1 MMNPSSSGWIKKFFS
16 LKEEY
21 DQALEEYPLELT
33 PEEVIYGYLQPTGLM
48 YGFPVKFLFTSD
60 ETHLKWSSEEK
71 FKVLLLEGLL
81 VVVRAHNGQIPFE
94 NEEDLIK
101 SFISFY
107 EETEIA
113 KAKKGW
119 LQFKD
124 KSDHEKLESILSN
137 RVDIKMS
144 LSNKLWTTYLHNS
157 LVFQDLI
164 LYYEYHLSEDLEALA
179 EKRRA
184 VMLDM
189 MKVVAVAAHSD
200 GEIAEEEEAMFEVF
214 MASSQLD
221 AEDRELAKIFW
232 KENRP
237 LEEIEFNYEM
247 SWLLKRYFMEIA
259 TLVVWSDRVVV
270 EEEQKFLEELALK
283 LGIDEDEQ
291 DKSFLAIQ
299 SFVIN
304 NADEVPFLSGKN
316 EAEQLMS
323 SATDKWK
330 KILGRNKDK
339 LATELKQSKELVQ
352 LIAKSTTTELSKE
365 EKKKVKNQFKD
376 LAKSIPALGLFLL
389 PGGSVIM
396 PIVLKL
402 IPDLVPSAFRNNQI
416 EEAKIDEEE

>member
-16 LKEEY
+16 LSEDF
-21 DQALEEYPLELT
+21 DQDLNEYPLDFS
-33 PEEVIYGYLQPTGLM
+33 PEEVIYGYMQPTGIM
-48 YGFPVKFLFTSD
+48 YGFPINFLFTAD
-60 ETHLKWSSEEK
+60 EHHLKWSNEEK

-81 VVVRAHNGQIPFE
+81 VVVRAHNGEVPFE
-94 NEEDLIK
+94 NVDQMIS
-101 SFISFY
+101 SFIEFY
-107 EETEIA
+107 EETEIE
-113 KAKKGW
+113 KAKKSW
-119 LQFKD
+119 LQLKGQDNF
-124 KSDHEKLESILSN
+124 EKLESILSQ

-144 LSNKLWTTYLHNS
+144 LSNKLWTTYVHNS

-164 LYYEYHLSEDLEALA
+164 LYYEYHLNDDLESLA
-179 EKRRA
+179 GKRRA

-189 MKVVAVAAHSD
+189 MKVVAVAAHAD

-214 MASSQLD
+214 MASSQLES
-221 AEDRELAKIFW
+221 EDRDIARSFW
-232 KENRP
+232 KENKP
-237 LEEIEFNYEM
+237 LSEIKFDYEM

-270 EEEQKFLEELALK
+270 QEEQKFLDDLGHILGLDEE
-283 LGIDEDEQ
+283 EQ
-291 DKSFLAIQ
+291 DKSFIAIQ
-299 SFVIN
+299 SFVIE

-352 LIAKSTTTELSKE
+352 LIGKSTTTDLTAD
-365 EKKKVKNQFKD
+365 EKKKVKTQFKD

-389 PGGSVIM
+389 PGGSVLL
-396 PIVLKL
+396 PIILKL
-402 IPDLVPSAFRNNQI
+402 IPDMVPSAFRSNQVDDAEI
-416 EEAKIDEEE
+416 EEEE